1 MVPPPPDGPP
11 ALDGPHRRLEPPSL
25 PPPKGYAHGV
35 LAAPGRTVYLAGQ
48 VGWDRE
54 GRFAEG
60 LPAQVDRALENLV
73 AVLTAAGGAPPH
85 LVSMRIYTRSAA
97 AWREQAK
104 AIGAAWR
111 RHLGS
116 WYPAITLVEV
126 AGLYDPPALVEIESV
141 AVIPGA
147 SAAPEGA

>member
-1 MVPPPPDGPP
+1 MSPPPPPAGPLVP
-11 ALDGPHRRLEPPSL
+11 EGPHLRFDPPSL
-25 PPPKGYAHGV
+25 PPPKGYANGV
-35 LAAPGRTVYLAGQ
+35 LAAAGRTLYLAGQ

-60 LPAQVDRALENLV
+60 LAAQVDRALENVV
-73 AVLTAAGGAPPH
+73 AVLAAAGGVPAH

-97 AWREQAK
+97 AWREQRR

-116 WYPAITLVEV
+116 WYPAVTLVEV
-126 AGLYDPPALVEIESV
+126 ASLYDPPALVEIEAV
-141 AVIPGA
+141 AVLPPG
-147 SAAPEGA
+147 